1 MYDKQP
7 ASVVVGCSVIR
18 LCVITVVSAQ
28 PATLSRKHC
37 ERSNEKMPVRI
48 LRRLPVRLRFLP
60 TAFAVLLIVLGINDQ
75 RAHGAAPYYE
85 GKTIRIIVGTSPGGG
100 YDTYTRLIARHFSNH
115 IPGKPAIIVDNM
127 PGAGGLVS
135 ANHLFKVAKPDGLT
149 IGHFVGGQFLQQL
162 LGKPGI
168 EFDALKFEYVGVPAQ
183 DNFVFGVSKTTG
195 ITDIEQ
201 WLASKTAVKFGAIA
215 AGDGT
220 YDVPKVAEVALGLP
234 IQVVSGYKG
243 TAPIRL
249 AFNSGEVG
257 GLSNSWQSFRSTWR
271 KELDNSEVIIVLQ
284 VSAKPHPDLPKVPL
298 AMNIAKTDEARKL
311 MQAVAQAHGAAVRP
325 YVLPPGT
332 PKDRVEILRT
342 AFMETVKDPELLKE
356 AAKANLEINPGS
368 GEELER
374 NVKELLRLDP
384 ALVAR
389 LKEILK

>member
-1 MYDKQP
+1 MSHRVFTGSSIRSSSIAVFAWLLAVG
-7 ASVVVGCSVIR
+7 ASGEH
-18 LCVITVVSAQ
+18 AY
-28 PATLSRKHC
+28 
-37 ERSNEKMPVRI
+37 
-48 LRRLPVRLRFLP
+48 
-60 TAFAVLLIVLGINDQ
+60 
-75 RAHGAAPYYE
+75 GAAPFYE

-100 YDTYTRLIARHFSNH
+100 YDTYTRLIARHFSKY

-183 DNFVFGVSKTTG
+183 DNFAFGVAKGLG
-195 ITDIEQ
+195 ITSVEQ
-201 WLASKTAVKFGAIA
+201 WMASKTAVKFGAIA

-234 IQVVSGYKG
+234 LQVVSGYKG

-271 KELDNSEVIIVLQ
+271 KELDTGELIIVLQ
-284 VSAKPHPDLPKVPL
+284 ASAKPHPDLPKVPL
-298 AMNIAKTDEARKL
+298 ATSLAKTDEARKL

-332 PKDRVEILRT
+332 PKDRVGILRT

-356 AAKANLEINPGS
+356 AAKANLEFNPGS
-368 GEELER
+368 GEDLER
-374 NVKELLRLDP
+374 NVQELLRLDP
-384 ALVAR
+384 ALVSR

>member
-1 MYDKQP
+1 M
-7 ASVVVGCSVIR
+7 I
-18 LCVITVVSAQ
+18 
-28 PATLSRKHC
+28 
-37 ERSNEKMPVRI
+37 
-48 LRRLPVRLRFLP
+48 
-60 TAFAVLLIVLGINDQ
+60 AFVVLLIPLSTSDQ
-75 RAHGAAPYYE
+75 RAHGAAPFYE

-100 YDTYTRLIARHFSNH
+100 YDTYTRLIARHLSNH
-115 IPGKPAIIVDNM
+115 VPGKPPIIVDNM

-162 LGKPGI
+162 LGRAGI

-183 DNFVFGVSKTTG
+183 DNFVFGVAKTTG

-201 WLASKTAVKFGAIA
+201 WLSSKAAVKFGAIA

-220 YDVPKVAEVALGLP
+220 YDIPRVAEVALGLP
-234 IQVVSGYKG
+234 IQVVSGYRG

-271 KELDNSEVIIVLQ
+271 KELDGGELLILLQ

-298 AMNIAKTDEARKL
+298 TMNIAKTDEARKL

-332 PKDRVEILRT
+332 PKDRVAILRT

-384 ALVAR
+384 PLVAR

>member
-1 MYDKQP
+1 VLSIALAAGAKP
-7 ASVVVGCSVIR
+7 AY
-18 LCVITVVSAQ
+18 SA
-28 PATLSRKHC
+28 A
-37 ERSNEKMPVRI
+37 
-48 LRRLPVRLRFLP
+48 
-60 TAFAVLLIVLGINDQ
+60 AF
-75 RAHGAAPYYE
+75 YE
-85 GKTIRIIVGTSPGGG
+85 GQTIRIIVGTSPGGG
-100 YDTYTRLIARHFSNH
+100 YDTYTRLIARHLSKH
-115 IPGKPAIIVDNM
+115 IPGKPTIVVDNM

-183 DNFVFGVSKTTG
+183 DNFVFGLAKTTG
-195 ITDIEQ
+195 ITSVEQ

-220 YDVPKVAEVALGLP
+220 YDIPKVAEVALGLP
-234 IQVVSGYKG
+234 LQVVSGYKG

-249 AFNSGEVG
+249 AFNGGEVG

-271 KELDNSEVIIVLQ
+271 RELDTGEAIIVLQ
-284 VSAKPHPDLPKVPL
+284 LSAKPHPDLPKVPL
-298 AMNIAKTDEARKL
+298 AMNLAKIDESRKL
-311 MQAVAQAHGAAVRP
+311 LQAMAQAHGAAVRP

-332 PKDRVEILRT
+332 PKERVEILR
-342 AFMETVKDPELLKE
+342 ASFMEAVRDPELLKE

-374 NVKELLRLDP
+374 NVQELLRLDP
-384 ALVAR
+384 PVVAR

>member
-1 MYDKQP
+1 
-7 ASVVVGCSVIR
+7 
-18 LCVITVVSAQ
+18 
-28 PATLSRKHC
+28 
-37 ERSNEKMPVRI
+37 MPVRI
-48 LRRLPVRLRFLP
+48 LRRLPVRLRGLT
-60 TAFAVLLIVLGINDQ
+60 TACAVLLIALAVNDQ
-75 RAHGAAPYYE
+75 RAHGAAPFYE
-85 GKTIRIIVGTSPGGG
+85 GKAIRIIVGTSPGGG

-183 DNFVFGVSKTTG
+183 DNFVFGVAKTTG

-220 YDVPKVAEVALGLP
+220 YDIPKVVEVALGLP

-271 KELDNSEVIIVLQ
+271 KELDNDEVIIVLQ

-298 AMNIAKTDEARKL
+298 TMNIAKTEEAQKL

-332 PKDRVEILRT
+332 PKDRVEILRS

-368 GEELER
+368 GEDLER

-384 ALVAR
+384 PLVAR